1 MAVSPSTE
9 GPPNVPVRHINL
21 VSLYSALAGMVSVN
35 NIVPSSVIVD
45 EISRSLSTT
54 GERSTDSIPLIL
66 QTETPPTVSHVNT
79 VDWFRK
85 TVVFSGFFTN
95 SERYNYSF

>member
-1 MAVSPSTE
+1 
-9 GPPNVPVRHINL
+9 
-21 VSLYSALAGMVSVN
+21 MVSVN
-35 NIVPSSVIVD
+35 NTVPSSVIVD

-95 SERYNYSF
+95 SEERQTDTLTKIIPLVYIYLVHNKEL